1 MQKLNTLNLRL
12 FHPLLNPRHHFST
25 VLSETNWYTISCK
38 YSDCSSLN
46 SVTIPNSV
54 TSISNSAFLFSSG
67 LTSIIS
73 KIENPYKIAGKN
85 SSPRTFDID
94 VFNNAT
100 LYVPKGTINKY
111 KSIEGWRDF
120 KIIVELDETDGIKK
134 KNCETITDNRYF
146 NLNGKRIEGQPSQKG
161 VYIKNGKKVLMK

>member
-1 MQKLNTLNLRL
+1 M
-12 FHPLLNPRHHFST
+12 
-25 VLSETNWYTISCK
+25 
-38 YSDCSSLN
+38 
-46 SVTIPNSV
+46 
-54 TSISNSAFLFSSG
+54 
-67 LTSIIS
+67 
-73 KIENPYKIAGKN
+73 
-85 SSPRTFDID
+85 
-94 VFNNAT
+94 
-100 LYVPKGTINKY
+100 YVPKGTINKY